1 LAQVSISVQPY
12 LFGSFF
18 AVRSISM
25 SMSNARLVGSL
36 LLAAIVAQVQSS
48 SAVLN
53 AAAEAMQVKKAVLRS
68 EPVNQ
73 HQKAVTKKVN
83 IEVYYETRCPGCL
96 LFISQTLE
104 PLYHTKE
111 VHEVL
116 NVTMVTYGNGQTIP
130 VADISEGYKFW
141 HPETTGEAWDSV
153 QICQHGSDECMGN
166 LVQVCTKDIE
176 GHAKHMELIF
186 CMANTTAHGYGAEKS
201 AFDCMKKTHV
211 DHDKVRKCMT
221 SPHGNS
227 LINAAGKTTHALK
240 GRDATPWVM
249 IEGKHVTDEHILM
262 NQTLLLKSVCEHLD
276 KSSAACAPFH
286 AQAAPKA
293 ADKASSDSGGGGEVV
308 DDDTFTVLKAMK
320 SEEFLEVSQA

>member
-1 LAQVSISVQPY
+1 
-12 LFGSFF
+12 
-18 AVRSISM
+18 M
-25 SMSNARLVGSL
+25 SMSNARLLGTL
-36 LLAAIVAQVQSS
+36 LLAAFVAQVQSS

-53 AAAEAMQVKKAVLRS
+53 AAAETMVIKKAVLRS
-68 EPVNQ
+68 EPVNP
-73 HQKAVTKKVN
+73 HHPETKKAATKKVN

-96 LFISQTLE
+96 MFISQTLE

-111 VHEVL
+111 VQEVL
-116 NVTMVTYGNGQTIP
+116 NVTMVTYGNGQTVP
-130 VADISEGYKFW
+130 MAHISEGYKFW
-141 HPETTGEAWDSV
+141 HPETTGEGWDSV

-186 CMANTTAHGYGAEKS
+186 CMANTTQAGYGAEKS

-211 DHDKVRKCMT
+211 DHDKVKKCMT

-227 LINAAGKTTHALK
+227 LLNAAGKTTHALK

-249 IEGKHVTDEHILM
+249 IEGKHVEDEHILM
-262 NQTLLLKSVCEHLD
+262 NSTLLLKSVCEHLD
-276 KSSAACAPFH
+276 KSSAPCAPFH

-293 ADKASSDSGGGGEVV
+293 ADKASSDSGGGDEVV

-320 SEEFLEVSQA
+320 NEDFIEVSQA